1 VIVTVFCSKCGE
13 KLSEDAYFCSRCGA
27 RTRKGVEAG
36 VHVPVDDLRDAFS
49 KMGQEM
55 EKAFATAAKEIQQAF
70 KNARENVRQS
80 TTNEPIVCSYCK
92 QTNLGE
98 ASFCS
103 NCGRKIKH

>member
-1 VIVTVFCSKCGE
+1 MVVVFCSKCGE
-13 KLSEDAYFCSRCGA
+13 KLTEDAYFCSRCGA
-27 RTRKGVEAG
+27 GTRKGLEAG
-36 VHVPVDDLRDAFS
+36 IHVPADDLRDAFS

-70 KNARENVRQS
+70 KTARENVRQS
-80 TTNEPIVCSYCK
+80 TTDESIVCSYCK

-103 NCGRKIKH
+103 SCGRKLKH

>member
-1 VIVTVFCSKCGE
+1 MVVVFCSKCGE
-13 KLSEDAYFCSRCGA
+13 KLSEDTYFCSRCGA
-27 RTRKGVEAG
+27 RTRKGLEAG
-36 VHVPVDDLRDAFS
+36 VHVSVDDLRDAFS

-80 TTNEPIVCSYCK
+80 TTNESIVCSYCK
-92 QTNLGE
+92 QTNVGE

-103 NCGRKIKH
+103 SCGRKLKH